1 MRLVIGISGASGIIY
16 GVRLLEVLKE
26 KIETHL
32 TFTPIVERVL
42 RQETHL
48 KKHELINLANYY
60 YQIDDLSASI
70 SSGSFLTAG
79 MVIIPCSMK
88 TIGGIAC
95 GYSDNLL
102 LRAADV
108 TLKENRKLI
117 IVPRETPLR
126 KIHLENMVKLSNE
139 KAIILPAMPGFYFNP
154 KTIDDII
161 NHIVGK
167 VLDILEIKHDLYKRW
182 GSNS

>member
-1 MRLVIGISGASGIIY
+1 M
-16 GVRLLEVLKE
+16 
-26 KIETHL
+26 
-32 TFTPIVERVL
+32 
-42 RQETHL
+42 
-48 KKHELINLANYY
+48 N
-60 YQIDDLSASI
+60 
-70 SSGSFLTAG
+70 
-79 MVIIPCSMK
+79 

-102 LRAADV
+102 LRAVDV

-139 KAIILPAMPGFYFNP
+139 KAIILPAMPMPGFYFNP

-167 VLDILEIKHDLYKRW
+167 VLDILEIKQDLYKRW

>member
-16 GVRLLEVLKE
+16 GVRLLEVLRE
-26 KIETHL
+26 RNIETHL
-32 TFTPIVERVL
+32 TFTPIVEKVL
-42 RQETHL
+42 KQETSL
-48 KKHELINLANYY
+48 EKHELINLASYY
-60 YQIDDLSASI
+60 YHINDLSASI

-88 TIGGIAC
+88 TLGGIAC

-108 TLKENRKLI
+108 TLKENRKLVV
-117 IVPRETPLR
+117 VPRETPLR
-126 KIHLENMVKLSNE
+126 KIHLENMVKLSSE
-139 KAIILPAMPGFYFNP
+139 RAIILPAMPGFYFNP
-154 KTIDDII
+154 KTIDEIVD
-161 NHIVGK
+161 HIVGK

-182 GSNS
+182 S